1 MNRSRMMLLMCCALL
16 PLTTGCLSRAI
27 KEGVGAVR
35 GAKAAYSQTV
45 AVRRGSLAKYS
56 NFEIGPVTDGFGGKA
71 PREVIGGLPRELRMK
86 MADKGVPNGRGASGV
101 RITTNIIY
109 AENAALVGQ
118 VFGPFEEVL
127 ADVTLTDM
135 QSGKQLGRAICIGR
149 SNETVNDGW
158 PKKTDA
164 LARAIVKWI
173 QMGRGIDEK
182 KDKDKK

>member
-1 MNRSRMMLLMCCALL
+1 MNRSRMLLLMCCALL
-16 PLTTGCLSRAI
+16 PMTTGCLGRAI
-27 KEGVGAVR
+27 GEGVGAVR
-35 GAKAAYSQTV
+35 GAKAAYSQTA
-45 AVRRGSLAKYS
+45 AVRRGSLAKYT
-56 NFEIGPVTDGFGGKA
+56 NYTVGPVTDGFGGKA
-71 PREVIGGLPRELRMK
+71 PSQVLRGLPRELRMK
-86 MADKGVPNGRGASGV
+86 MAEDGVPNGRGTSGV

-109 AENAALVGQ
+109 AENASLVGQ
-118 VFGPFEEVL
+118 AFGPFEEVL

-149 SNETVNDGW
+149 SGETVNDGW

>member
-1 MNRSRMMLLMCCALL
+1 MNRSRMMLLMCLALL
-16 PLTTGCLSRAI
+16 PMTTGCLSRAI

-45 AVRRGSLAKYS
+45 PVREGSLAKYA
-56 NFEIGPVTDGFGGKA
+56 NYEIGPVTDGFGGKA
-71 PREVIGGLPRELRMK
+71 PREVLRGLPRELKIK
-86 MADKGVPNGRGASGV
+86 MAEKGVPNGRGTSGV
-101 RITTNIIY
+101 LIATKIIY
-109 AENAALVGQ
+109 AENASLVGQ
-118 VFGPFEEVL
+118 AFGPFEEVL

-149 SNETVNDGW
+149 SGETVNDGW

-173 QMGRGIDEK
+173 QMGRGIKEDEE
-182 KDKDKK
+182 KDKE